1 MLGGN
6 DDLRGFVPY
15 RFRDYHSVSL
25 GLEHR
30 WHAFSLLDM
39 ALFADA
45 GKVVPLKRELTPE
58 RLHYSGGIGFR
69 FRARSAIV
77 TRIDFAASSEG
88 FRMIWTF
95 DDIFLP
101 KF

>member
-1 MLGGN
+1 MLGGS

-15 RFRDYHSVSL
+15 RFRDDHSVSL

-30 WHAFSLLDM
+30 WHAASFLDM

-45 GKVVPLKRELTPE
+45 GKVVAFKRELTPTNMH
-58 RLHYSGGIGFR
+58 LSGGVGFR
-69 FRARSAIV
+69 LRVRSAIV
-77 TRIDFAASSEG
+77 SRIDFAASGEG

-95 DDIFLP
+95 SDIFNP